1 MPLFEVSPARP
12 HELLPACRLLFGDGG
27 ADGSRERLLSA
38 GAESGLLVARAGGRV
53 CAAALAQSL
62 PGALG
67 VTCPPRGDSPEAEDA
82 VALAACEWLRA
93 RGVKVCQ
100 AFADR
105 GELDRMGPLERAGFR
120 YVTRLVFMRRA
131 VRGSDRLEASDWLDG
146 AHYLPALR
154 EDFSATL
161 LRTHDGTLDCP
172 ELNASRVPAELVAG
186 FDLPERAS
194 AWHFLARAD
203 TAPVGL
209 VLLNP
214 VERSLELAYLGVV
227 PEARGRGYGA
237 KLVRHALHQA
247 RCAGFETVSLSVDVR
262 NTPAVRLYTKLGFVE
277 YERRGVWLAT
287 WPA

>member
-1 MPLFEVSPARP
+1 MPHFEVSPAKP
-12 HELLPACRLLFGDGG
+12 HELLPACRLLFGASGEV
-27 ADGSRERLLSA
+27 GSRERLLSA
-38 GAESGLLVARAGGRV
+38 GAESGLLVARVGGRV

-105 GELDRMGPLERAGFR
+105 DELARMGPLERAGFR
-120 YVTRLVFMRRA
+120 YVTQLVFMRRP
-131 VRGSDRLEASDWLDG
+131 VRTHDRLETSHWLDG
-146 AHYLPALR
+146 EHYLPAMR
-154 EDFSATL
+154 EEFAATL
-161 LRTHDGTLDCP
+161 LQTHDGTLDCP
-172 ELNASRVPAELVAG
+172 ELNAYRTPAELVAG
-186 FDLPERAS
+186 FDLPGGAS
-194 AWHFLARAD
+194 AWHFLARAG

-237 KLVRHALHQA
+237 GLVRRALHLA
-247 RCAGFETVSLSVDVR
+247 AGADFETVSLSVDVR
-262 NTPAVRLYTKLGFVE
+262 NTPAVRLYTKCGFTE